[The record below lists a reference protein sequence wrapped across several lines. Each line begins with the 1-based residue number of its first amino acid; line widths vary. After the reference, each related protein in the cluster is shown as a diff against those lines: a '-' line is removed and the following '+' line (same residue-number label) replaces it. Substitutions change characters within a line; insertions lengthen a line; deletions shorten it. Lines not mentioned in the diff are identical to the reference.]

1 MLCKQ
6 ANGAMIGGSN
16 GGWVYEGSIS
26 GETISILLVVISF
39 ICVNH
44 VEEGP
49 LAGELEQRFGYLA
62 LVDPEVYHPLQYS
75 DA

>member
-1 MLCKQ
+1 
-6 ANGAMIGGSN
+6 MIGGSN

-26 GETISILLVVISF
+26 GETISILLVVILF

-49 LAGELEQRFGYLA
+49 VAGELEQRFGYLA
-62 LVDPEVYHPLQYS
+62 LASRKIDSQVEYPLQYS